1 MMRSR
6 RKRTNIMKNMGA
18 PMVRRW
24 RRRSMGRA
32 LQAKTFNS
40 PGLGQGSAAHL

>member
-1 MMRSR
+1 MRSR
-6 RKRTNIMKNMGA
+6 RKRRNIRRNMGT

-24 RRRSMGRA
+24 RRRNVGRA
-32 LQAKTFNS
+32 LQAKTINS